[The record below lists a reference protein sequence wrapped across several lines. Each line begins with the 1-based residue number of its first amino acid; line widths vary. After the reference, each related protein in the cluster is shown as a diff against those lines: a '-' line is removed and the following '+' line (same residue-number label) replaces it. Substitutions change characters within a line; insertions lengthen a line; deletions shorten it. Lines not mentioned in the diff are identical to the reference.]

1 MGLYV
6 GSTCFSSNPTAVKNF
21 KGSGII
27 TVGPGYFHAILITN
41 EGQTFGCGH
50 NKKNGLGIYKSIF
63 TLIPQLKENKAVQL
77 EIAISR
83 NLVLTDQNELY
94 IWGIINRFYPTTE
107 PKNDRK
113 LQTKIILPSPY
124 ELGFCFPRFQFHKGL
139 VECRTKLTINQ
150 IQKKLLGEK
159 SATNKEHTL
168 SFLKWVYNDEI
179 SDIEKLEQT
188 FDLLEL
194 TFPPSVDNTLEKE
207 IAQLYKDDDSKDF
220 KILYK
225 IDNKEEEVDDDL
237 QDQENEEGNYE
248 EIPVHTFI
256 LLARSGLFREMFDYV
271 NEKDN
276 TNKFQDYT
284 KKAIQRLKILIE
296 YFYTNPIELT
306 TKEDSELIVDKL
318 FDAIEYCQLNE
329 QCNFEPELNKI
340 KKQFDLNE
348 HVFFF

>member
-1 MGLYV
+1 M
-6 GSTCFSSNPTAVKNF
+6 FNPTAVKNF

-41 EGQTFGCGH
+41 EGQTFCCGH
-50 NKKNGLGIYKSIF
+50 NKKNGLGIYKTIF

-83 NLVLTDQNELY
+83 NLVLTDENELY

-107 PKNDRK
+107 PKNNRK
-113 LQTKIILPSPY
+113 LQTKIILPSFFAKY
-124 ELGFCFPRFQFHKGL
+124 LKSKDL
-139 VECRTKLTINQ
+139 VRITWVTFLNLDFKNTLSEDLK
-150 IQKKLLGEK
+150 
-159 SATNKEHTL
+159 HTL

-220 KILYK
+220 KI
-225 IDNKEEEVDDDL
+225 DNKEEEDDDDL

-256 LLARSGLFREMFDYV
+256 LLARSGLFRAMLDYV
-271 NEKDN
+271 NEKD
-276 TNKFQDYT
+276 TQISFR
-284 KKAIQRLKILIE
+284 IILR
-296 YFYTNPIELT
+296 
-306 TKEDSELIVDKL
+306 
-318 FDAIEYCQLNE
+318 
-329 QCNFEPELNKI
+329 
-340 KKQFDLNE
+340 KQSN
-348 HVFFF
+348 V